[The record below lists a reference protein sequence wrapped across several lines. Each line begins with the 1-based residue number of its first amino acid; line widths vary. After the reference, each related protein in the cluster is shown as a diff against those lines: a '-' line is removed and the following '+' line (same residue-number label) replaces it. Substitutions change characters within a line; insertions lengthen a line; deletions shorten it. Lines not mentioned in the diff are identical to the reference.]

1 MEKVILAF
9 KVVGGAYALAL
20 VVSMLIGVIVLFLRK
35 VISNR
40 QEEGE
45 SA

>member
-9 KVVGGAYALAL
+9 KVVGGAYALTL
-20 VVSMLIGVIVLFLRK
+20 GVSMLIGVIVLFLRK

>member
-9 KVVGGAYALAL
+9 KVAGGAYALAL
-20 VVSMLIGVIVLFLRK
+20 GVSMLIGVIVLCLRK

-45 SA
+45 NA